1 MKPIDTSAV
10 SKRLKQV
17 RDRLGHTH
25 AEMAARLGVHF
36 KTYSNYESG
45 ERDLPL
51 EVVLKLVSDAGISPA
66 WLLTGTGPQ
75 QPEDLREAV
84 VRSASSLRKAMKSL
98 GVKLSDSK
106 HDQIL
111 AELIVRDV
119 ESAQPQD
126 AVSLIRLVA
135 A

>member
-1 MKPIDTSAV
+1 MNPADTSAV

-17 RDRLGHTH
+17 RDRLGHSHT
-25 AEMAARLGVHF
+25 EMAALLGVHF

-51 EVVLKLVSDAGISPA
+51 EVILKLVSEVGVSPS
-66 WLLTGTGPQ
+66 WLLTGKGAQ
-75 QPEDLREAV
+75 QPEDLRESV
-84 VRSASSLRKAMKSL
+84 MRSASSLRKAVKSL

-126 AVSLIRLVA
+126 AVPLIRLVA